1 MRGATNCSRLTMMV
15 LQSTNRTDL
24 SSMNNVIELPAS
36 NDHSNTAVRF
46 ISPDSKSV
54 NDRDMLESIVPF
66 DTSIE
71 TIALADLSALT
82 SGGAPKRRR
91 SSRGRGRS
99 PGGASLDVLLGLG
112 CCGNGASD
120 SEDEKLVSNKG
131 DSSPSVHSEL
141 RVDGSVMHNVDLAP
155 RIDDIP
161 SRVTAL
167 LSSANSNLPSNK
179 TKRNLPVGKKRVT
192 RVQVGVC
199 DIFSDDEEEIV
210 SSAPAESLMV
220 DTMMDTTESEYFVDI
235 KDAEIIESTVP
246 RRSSTVRRSVV
257 SFAEVSA
264 FPSVEGSSL
273 DGLDSDMMT
282 VVGNTSSGGVR
293 RSCRLSNASS
303 SSSAKK
309 ARRQAT
315 PYAPRFARRKS
326 GTSGSG
332 KTPMDVMREDCGFGS
347 YFNSMNSPD
356 KVG

>member
-1 MRGATNCSRLTMMV
+1 MKGAPNCSHLTMMV
-15 LQSTNRTDL
+15 WQSTNRTDL
-24 SSMNNVIELPAS
+24 SSMNNVIELPES

-46 ISPDSKSV
+46 MSSDSKSV
-54 NDRDMLESIVPF
+54 NDRDMSESIVPF

-82 SGGAPKRRR
+82 SGGPPKRRR

-120 SEDEKLVSNKG
+120 SEDEKLDSHKRE
-131 DSSPSVHSEL
+131 SSPTVHSEL
-141 RVDGSVMHNVDLAP
+141 MVDDSVMHNGDFAP
-155 RIDDIP
+155 RVDDIS
-161 SRVTAL
+161 SRVISL
-167 LSSANSNLPSNK
+167 LSSANIDLPSNK

-210 SSAPAESLMV
+210 SSAPAELSMV

-264 FPSVEGSSL
+264 FPSAEGSSL
-273 DGLDSDMMT
+273 DGLDSDMMA

-303 SSSAKK
+303 SSSTKK

-315 PYAPRFARRKS
+315 PYAPRFARPNS

-332 KTPMDVMREDCGFGS
+332 KTPMDVMREDCGYGS

-356 KVG
+356 KVR

>member
-1 MRGATNCSRLTMMV
+1 MKGATNCLRLTMMV
-15 LQSTNRTDL
+15 FQSTNRTDL
-24 SSMNNVIELPAS
+24 SSMNNVIELPKS
-36 NDHSNTAVRF
+36 DDRSNTAVRF
-46 ISPDSKSV
+46 MSSYSKSAS
-54 NDRDMLESIVPF
+54 DHDMSESIVPF

-91 SSRGRGRS
+91 SSMGRS

-112 CCGNGASD
+112 CRGNGASD
-120 SEDEKLVSNKG
+120 SEDEKFDSNKRE
-131 DSSPSVHSEL
+131 SSPTLQSEL
-141 RVDGSVMHNVDLAP
+141 RVEDAVVHHGDSAP
-155 RIDDIP
+155 RIDDI
-161 SRVTAL
+161 SSSVTSL
-167 LSSANSNLPSNK
+167 LSCANFNLPSNM

-199 DIFSDDEEEIV
+199 DIFSDEEEKIA
-210 SSAPAESLMV
+210 SSAPAELSMAE
-220 DTMMDTTESEYFVDI
+220 TMMDTTESEFFVDI

-257 SFAEVSA
+257 SFAQVSG
-264 FPSVEGSSL
+264 FPSGEGSSL
-273 DGLDSDMMT
+273 DGLDSDMMA

-303 SSSAKK
+303 SSSTKK

-315 PYAPRFARRKS
+315 PYAPRFARPNS

-332 KTPMDVMREDCGFGS
+332 KTPMDVMREDCGYGS

-356 KVG
+356 KVI